1 MKANKATWAGMSG
14 AALPGNCWF
23 GALQL
28 CRTKLAKLLGPVR
41 ARQPC
46 RATAGLGASAL
57 PYEASKHGMGATAL
71 TCNCWFGFRLCQAQ
85 LAKLLGQAWAL
96 QLCRAT
102 TGLGNSCK
110 ACLEFISAGQSLT
123 IARWD

>member
-14 AALPGNCWF
+14 AALPGYCWF

-57 PYEASKHGMGATAL
+57 PYTK
-71 TCNCWFGFRLCQAQ
+71 
-85 LAKLLGQAWAL
+85 LANTVWAL
-96 QLCRAT
+96 QLCRVTA
-102 TGLGNSCK
+102 GLG
-110 ACLEFISAGQSLT
+110 FGSAKHS
-123 IARWD
+123 